1 MSNSIKIVELS
12 GYSFSGKSA
21 VYDLLCE
28 FEGYA
33 NHGKEFEFDLIRTS
47 NGILNL
53 YNNLVLSWSPVRSS
67 EAIRAF
73 NDLIISY
80 GGDGSLISRLTKSGR
95 HYDKFSSN
103 FTKVSNDYID
113 QLTLAT
119 WKSEWPF
126 LYKTDHVLIT
136 ILKKI
141 LFRLGHK
148 KIFENTVYLSRFEE
162 KEFVDITKNYLN
174 TLFVN
179 SVSTRDKAVV
189 INNAFEPF
197 TPSMS
202 YRFFDNV
209 KSIVVDRDPRDIYLS
224 ACNNGVINGID
235 VGNAVTGGNV
245 QTFVQRFKIY
255 RKNLENNTQTL
266 RISFE
271 DLVLNYD
278 ATLEVIYSHLCEDS
292 SVHAMKGTVFNPIS
306 SSGNI
311 GMWKTSKNQKDI
323 DFIVKHLEEFCL
335 KE

>member
-33 NHGKEFEFDLIRTS
+33 NHGKGFEFDLIRTS

-202 YRFFDNV
+202 HRFFDNV
-209 KSIVVDRDPRDIYLS
+209 KSIVVDRDPRDTYLS
-224 ACNNGVINGID
+224 ALNCGVVNGVD
-235 VGNAVTGGNV
+235 VGNTITGGNV
-245 QTFVQRFKIY
+245 ETFVQRFKIY
-255 RKNLENNTQTL
+255 RDRIENTPETL
-266 RISFE
+266 RINFE
-271 DLVLNYD
+271 SLVLDYE
-278 ATLEVIYSHLCEDS
+278 ATLDIIYSHLEEDS
-292 SVHAMKGTVFNPIS
+292 SVHTMKGTAFNPVGS
-306 SSGNI
+306 SNNI
-311 GMWKTSKNQKDI
+311 GMWKVSKNQKDI
-323 DFIVKHLEEFCL
+323 DYIANSLEEFCIN
-335 KE
+335 